1 MSLPETGYGFT
12 VSAKLFGIS
21 VNRIVSNSYKH
32 HKIFIRGRS
41 QVEKPC
47 KIIIIILILSPENRY
62 MTRTNSYWYIY
73 YKRKNYYKRLL
84 ESFVGPGRWTRL
96 LLDHH
101 LHLRLLF
108 PFHFLLLFFP
118 SLFRMHPFR
127 LLPVGRFFVDV
138 NDLLI
143 GGLTAAVF
151 LLRHQ
156 VIGDVVGIKNDTLD
170 QLAHLKEGPADLGN
184 LCE

>member
-84 ESFVGPGRWTRL
+84 ESFVGPGRRTRL

-108 PFHFLLLFFP
+108 PFHFLLLFSP
-118 SLFRMHPFR
+118 CLFCVHPFR
-127 LLPVGRFFVDV
+127 HLPVGRFIVDV
-138 NDLLI
+138 DHFFI
-143 GGLTAAVF
+143 DGPTAAVF
-151 LLRHQ
+151 LLRQ
-156 VIGDVVGIKNDTLD
+156 EVVRDVVGIENDPL
-170 QLAHLKEGPADLGN
+170 Q
-184 LCE
+184 